1 MNRVALLVAGSVV
14 AVLTCVFLMR
24 GHADQPEAAP
34 LTPQRTI
41 TVDGSATVVGTPD
54 SARVYFGVVT
64 IGDTAAAARTENART
79 IAKVQAALLAL
90 KLADLKSRT
99 RDNSVTIL
107 HEDSKRHK
115 IVGYQCEQSFSVLVK
130 EADPEKL
137 GAIANR
143 LLDAGLQN
151 GVNSRA
157 NIEFFKEDDTEQ
169 RRQAMTKAVEDALAN
184 ANAYAAG
191 AKGKNVSVVSITERT
206 SREGFG
212 GQFGGG
218 QGGFNGG
225 FGGGNVAPG
234 IVAGNWQVSSS
245 VRVVCRY

>member
-1 MNRVALLVAGSVV
+1 MNRVALLVGGSIV
-14 AVLTCVFLMR
+14 AVLSCVFLMR

-41 TVDGSATVVGTPD
+41 KADGSATVVGTPD
-54 SARVYFGVVT
+54 SARVYFGVITSGETV
-64 IGDTAAAARTENART
+64 AAARTENARI

-99 RDNSVTIL
+99 RDNSVSIL
-107 HEDSKRHK
+107 YEDSKRHK
-115 IVGYQCEQSFSVLVK
+115 IVGYQCDQSFSVLVK

-137 GAIANR
+137 GAIASR

-151 GVNSRA
+151 GVNSKG
-157 NIEFFKEDDTEQ
+157 NIEFFKEDDTEL
-169 RRQAMTKAVEDALAN
+169 RRQAMTKAVEDAIAN

-191 AKGKNVSVVSITERT
+191 AKGKNVSVVSITEQT
-206 SREGFG
+206 SRGGFG
-212 GQFGGG
+212 GGF

-225 FGGGNVAPG
+225 ANVPG
-234 IVAGNWQVSSS
+234 IVVGNWNVTSS
-245 VRVVCRY
+245 VHLVCRY